1 MNTRSQAGSPLQA
14 VGLGASVGI
23 LWLLFL
29 LVAAAAG
36 PTVYWHAT
44 GSGLPSDVE
53 TLAAAPLS
61 PAILYAGAWGQ
72 GVYRS
77 VDHGA
82 TWQPASTGITL
93 PLSVQGGLAVNPITP
108 TVLYAGDYYG
118 GGLYRSTNGGD
129 SWSLVLPGAAVRA
142 VAVHP
147 LTPTIVLVGDREQGI
162 YRSAD
167 GGDTWTP
174 ISATQGL
181 TDLHVRALAFA
192 PATPNVVYAGA
203 SQFLFRSTDA
213 GQTWTVRGVLSSTVQ
228 ALAVHPVTSSLVYA
242 GTFNHGLSRS
252 TDSGATWSQLTNGLP
267 ADAWVTSLAIHPLTP
282 TILYAGTWD
291 GQVYRTTDSGDSWEG
306 LSYLGYV
313 YSVLIHPTAP
323 SVLYAATSNH
333 GVFRGSTLD
342 HLTIDPIASPQHVNR
357 PFPIT
362 VTARDELGFPLTG
375 PSQGELAALAEADPA
390 LAQTLAAGG
399 FDGTAALT
407 DTTGTIRPQEILFCD
422 GVATGEVAIAVP
434 VDSGVIT
441 ATVPGGPTATS
452 NPFDVTLF
460 RVYLPVVRRS
470 LLSR

>member
-1 MNTRSQAGSPLQA
+1 MTR
-14 VGLGASVGI
+14 
-23 LWLLFL
+23 LLFISL
-29 LVAAAAG
+29 WTTAAG

-167 GGDTWTP
+167 GGDTWMP

-192 PATPNVVYAGA
+192 PATPSVVYAGA

-228 ALAVHPVTSSLVYA
+228 ALAVHRVTSSLVYA

-291 GQVYRTTDSGDSWEG
+291 GQVYRTTDGGDSWEG
-306 LSYLGYV
+306 LGYLGYV

-323 SVLYAATSNH
+323 SVLYAATSNN
-333 GVFRGSTLD
+333 GVFRGSTLH
-342 HLTIDPIASPQHVNR
+342 HLTFDPIASPQHVHH

-362 VTARDELGFPLTG
+362 ITACDELGFPLTG
-375 PSQGELAALAEADPA
+375 PSQGELAAVAEADPA

-399 FDGTAALT
+399 FNGTAALT
-407 DTTGTIRPQEILFCD
+407 DTTGTITPTRVTFSN
-422 GVATGEVAIAVP
+422 GVATA
-434 VDSGVIT
+434 GVIIALPVT
-441 ATVPGGPTATS
+441 ADTITVTIPDGPAVTS
-452 NPFDVTLF
+452 NPFDVVWYH
-460 RVYLPVVRRS
+460 VYLP
-470 LLSR
+470 LINKNE